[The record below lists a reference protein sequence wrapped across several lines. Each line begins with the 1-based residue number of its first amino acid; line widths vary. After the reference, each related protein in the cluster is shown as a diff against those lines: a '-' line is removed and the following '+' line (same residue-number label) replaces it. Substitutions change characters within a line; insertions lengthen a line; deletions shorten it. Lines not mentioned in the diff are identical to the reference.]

1 MGSTRH
7 GELTDP
13 AESGSSSPGSNSTV
27 QRQKAASIYFT
38 SKQILQIFAFAE
50 QSWYSKAESTIFGMY
65 IQVHD
70 QESLM

>member
-1 MGSTRH
+1 MGSTRY

-38 SKQILQIFAFAE
+38 SKQILPFAFAE
-50 QSWYSKAESTIFGMY
+50 QIWYSKAESIIFGMY

-70 QESLM
+70 EESLR